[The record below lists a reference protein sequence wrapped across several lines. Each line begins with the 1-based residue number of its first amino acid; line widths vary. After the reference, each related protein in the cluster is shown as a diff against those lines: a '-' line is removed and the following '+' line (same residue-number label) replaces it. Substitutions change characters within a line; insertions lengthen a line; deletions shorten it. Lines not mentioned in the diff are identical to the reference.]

1 MSDLTWQPTT
11 SLNNR
16 KLRAKLYS
24 DIRQFF
30 AKRGV
35 LEVETPIL
43 SQHTV
48 TDTHLHS
55 FRTTYYNENE
65 KRHYYLQTSPEYA
78 MKRLLAAGVGNE
90 PIYQIC
96 KAFRNGEI
104 GSQHNPE
111 FTLLEWYRP
120 GFTYHDLMDEVDAL
134 LRATIQS
141 KKAVR
146 KTYKQ
151 LFLDN
156 LSISPFQL
164 SLPKLH
170 TLGQQFSLQNVS
182 DHEDRDT
189 LLQFLFTHVIEPTL
203 GFGQPLFVHDFPA
216 SQAASAKI
224 DPQNPNIALRFEVY
238 IEGLE
243 CANGFEELMD
253 ISEQRRRFK
262 QDNFKRKSI
271 GLPKIAIDQRFLA
284 ALEAGLP
291 PCSGV
296 ALGFDRLL
304 MIKAKTKRIDDVIG
318 FPIDRA

>member
-1 MSDLTWQPTT
+1 MPNLTWQPAAP
-11 SLNNR
+11 LNNQE
-16 KLRAKLYS
+16 LRAELYS
-24 DIRQFF
+24 EVRQFF

-35 LEVETPIL
+35 LEVETPLL

-48 TDTHLHS
+48 TDIHLRS
-55 FRTTYYNENE
+55 FQTTYYNENE

-78 MKRLLAAGVGNE
+78 MKRLLAAGSG

-120 GFTYHDLMDEVDAL
+120 GFNYHDLMDEIDAL
-134 LRATIQS
+134 LQATIQS
-141 KKAVR
+141 KKTVR
-146 KTYKQ
+146 KTYEQ

-164 SLPKLH
+164 SLPELH
-170 TLGQQFSLQNVS
+170 ELGKKFSLQNVS
-182 DHEDRDT
+182 SYNDRDI
-189 LLQFLFTHVIEPTL
+189 LLQFLFAHVIEPTL
-203 GFGQPLFVHDFPA
+203 GFSQPLFVHDFPA
-216 SQAASAKI
+216 SQAALAKI
-224 DPQNPNIALRFEVY
+224 DPQDPNVALRFEVY

-243 CANGFEELMD
+243 CANGFEELVD
-253 ISEQRRRFK
+253 TREQRRRFE
-262 QDNFKRKSI
+262 QDNFKRKTI

-284 ALEAGLP
+284 ALETGLP
-291 PCSGV
+291 SCSGV
-296 ALGFDRLL
+296 ALGLDRLL

-318 FPIDRA
+318 FPADRA